1 MTPSSVL
8 SATGNNNTKK
18 DVDAATTAN
27 SNYSTSTNFLVL
39 SDAGKPIYARH
50 GHDEDISRICGL
62 LQALQSSVQE
72 SSSLKSSIRSLRAAH
87 LWLVFLSVG
96 SLTLVAIDDD
106 NVHEG
111 KNITN
116 YNTEAYLRLQL
127 EYIYQQIV
135 FTVTARAVQ
144 DSFAFDP
151 SFDLRRLL
159 GSSTDA
165 ILNAI
170 LEESS
175 SGSLSLGEP
184 TNHTSHPGPYL
195 VGGIETVIPIS
206 PALRARASSVL
217 KVVGLKTPFTA
228 FAILAVRDQL
238 VTMVQPAN
246 IEHQMR
252 VSDLQ
257 LLLKTVSRQSSS
269 TANQELWMPVCLP
282 RFSAETWL
290 FVYTQCLDM
299 TTGLCVVMVS
309 QRSTTEQFQLFQ
321 EATATMRR
329 SLDLA
334 SASES
339 SVLEVLPEN
348 KKDNEEEEDSQQQSI
363 TMKSK
368 NDIQWRRQDH
378 LNEQVDDEGDDY
390 VDASGDGDR
399 MIPYLPSPTTKEIV
413 HSAFLKDVRAACEPK
428 ARQTMLQQHCDI
440 GSVLHFLFR
449 FDARLQAAA
458 RQNQP
463 GKLSQCLAPSLGF
476 PFVDEGSQR
485 AVWSTYQKLQ
495 LRLRQGSATSE
506 ATWNTLG
513 AAVRQGTTGVD
524 QSCPAV
530 VLTDASPSRPGGIS
544 FVRDQTELYVGMNGP
559 NYEL

>member
-1 MTPSSVL
+1 MLPAAGSNGDTS
-8 SATGNNNTKK
+8 TT
-18 DVDAATTAN
+18 AATATTKH
-27 SNYSTSTNFLVL
+27 STTNFLVL
-39 SDAGKPIYARH
+39 SEAGKPIYARH

-62 LQALQSSVQE
+62 LQALQSSVPE
-72 SSSLKSSIRSLRAAH
+72 SLGSSNRLRSLRAAN

-96 SLTLVAIDDD
+96 SLTLVAMD
-106 NVHEG
+106 NEG
-111 KNITN
+111 HN
-116 YNTEAYLRLQL
+116 NTEAYLRLQL
-127 EYIYQQIV
+127 EYMYQHIV

-165 ILNAI
+165 ILNAL

-175 SGSLSLGEP
+175 SSGRLGES
-184 TNHTSHPGPYL
+184 NHSHPGPYL
-195 VGGIETVIPIS
+195 VGGVETVVPLS
-206 PALRARASSVL
+206 PALRARASQVL

-228 FAILAVRDQL
+228 FAILAVRDRL

-252 VSDLQ
+252 VSDLH

-269 TANQELWMPVCLP
+269 TGIIQQQELWMPVCLP

-290 FVYTQCLDM
+290 FVYTQCLDI
-299 TTGLCVVMVS
+299 TNTGLCVIMVS

-329 SLDLA
+329 SLELA
-334 SASES
+334 VASES
-339 SVLEVLPEN
+339 SVLEVLSEN
-348 KKDNEEEEDSQQQSI
+348 NKNDIEEEDSQEQQS
-363 TMKSK
+363 TTARSK
-368 NDIQWRRQDH
+368 NDIQWRR
-378 LNEQVDDEGDDY
+378 NEHPNEKEDEGDDY

-399 MIPYLPSPTTKEIV
+399 MIPYLPSPIKQEIV
-413 HSAFLKDVRAACEPK
+413 KSAFLKDIRAACAPK
-428 ARQTMLQQHCDI
+428 ARQNLLQQYCNI

-463 GKLSQCLAPSLGF
+463 GKLSQCLASPLGF
-476 PFVDEGSQR
+476 PFVEEAAQQ

-506 ATWNTLG
+506 STWNSLDD
-513 AAVRQGTTGVD
+513 AALQQGTAGVD
-524 QSCPAV
+524 RSCPAI
-530 VLTDASPSRPGGIS
+530 LMTDAPPSRPGGVS
-544 FVRDQTELYVGMNGP
+544 FVRDETELYVGMNGP